1 VSDQEEI
8 SITGQD
14 RQVLGKAVKHLR
26 NDGLVP
32 AVIHDHGKPSLHVM
46 ASYTAMSKVYQQ
58 AGKHHPVN
66 LSLGSKKFLALIRD
80 ADFEPRKN
88 RLRHLVFNAIEQ
100 NKAVETE
107 VPVRFEGDSA
117 AEKAG
122 LMVLR
127 QIESVEVK
135 ALPKDLPDEVV
146 VDITGLTDIGDKLH
160 VSDIKMPSG
169 VELITEPEHAVAVV
183 EESAAVQA
191 AAAEE
196 AEAAEAAA
204 AAAEAGTEE
213 TPEDAAADTTA
224 TGDDAKKDN

>member
-1 VSDQEEI
+1 MSDQEEI
-8 SITGQD
+8 SITVQD